1 MIQEKYNII
10 GVMSGTSLDG
20 IDLAHLNFE
29 IINGKWNFQILES
42 ETIGYSQEWIDRL
55 KIAVGFSESE
65 LLDLNQEYTLLL
77 GNTIS
82 EFICKHQLENIDAVC
97 SHGHTILH
105 QPKKGITLQ
114 IGNLPEIAAI
124 SNQKVVCDFR
134 VQDVA
139 MGGQG
144 APLVPIGDRL
154 LFSEVDYCLNLGGFS
169 NVSFEENDTRIAFD
183 ISPVNTVLNF
193 YANKLGLE
201 YDDKGTLSS
210 TGSINSVLLNQL
222 NELDFYQLAPPKS
235 LGFEFVKEIILPIIE
250 SYEISTE
257 DILATF
263 TEHISIQIAL
273 ALPNKKNKLLITG
286 GGAYNDFLISRIQF
300 YLKETTLIIPEMKI
314 IEFKEAL
321 IFGLLG
327 VLKLRNEINTLSSV
341 TGASK
346 DHSAGK
352 IYDTNFKNRKN

>member
-1 MIQEKYNII
+1 MIQEKYNLI

-29 IINGKWNFQILES
+29 LLNGKWNFQILES
-42 ETIGYSQEWIDRL
+42 ETIDYSQEWIDQL
-55 KIAVGFSESE
+55 KNAVGYSKSE
-65 LLDLNQEYTLLL
+65 LLELNKKYTLLL

-82 EFICKHQLENIDAVC
+82 DFISKHQIHTIDAVC

-105 QPKKGITLQ
+105 QPQNGITLQ

-124 SNQKVVCDFR
+124 CNQKVVCDFR
-134 VQDVA
+134 VQDLEL
-139 MGGQG
+139 GGQG

-154 LFSEVDYCLNLGGFS
+154 LFPEIDYCLNLGGFS
-169 NVSFEENDTRIAFD
+169 NVSFEENGKRFAFD

-201 YDDKGTLSS
+201 YDDKGTISS
-210 TGSINSVLLNQL
+210 SGKINSELLKEL
-222 NELDFYQLAPPKS
+222 NALKFYQLTHPKS
-235 LGFEFVKEIILPIIE
+235 LGFEFVKEIVLPMIE
-250 SYEISTE
+250 SYEISLE
-257 DILATF
+257 DKLGTF
-263 TEHISIQIAL
+263 TEHIAIQIGL
-273 ALPNKKNKLLITG
+273 ALPNKKSKLLITG
-286 GGAYNDFLISRIQF
+286 GGAYNDFLIGRIQY
-300 YLKETTLIIPEMKI
+300 YLKGTSLLIPEKKI

-346 DHSAGK
+346 DHSSGK
-352 IYDTNFKNRKN
+352 IYHPK

>member
-1 MIQEKYNII
+1 MIQEKYILI

-29 IINGKWNFQILES
+29 LLNGKWKFQILES
-42 ETIGYSQEWIDRL
+42 ETIGYSQEWIDQL
-55 KIAVGFSESE
+55 KNAVGYSKSE
-65 LLDLNQEYTLLL
+65 LLELNKKYTLLL

-82 EFICKHQLENIDAVC
+82 DFISKHQIHTIDAVC

-105 QPKKGITLQ
+105 QPKNGITLQ
-114 IGNLPEIAAI
+114 IGNLPEIATFC
-124 SNQKVVCDFR
+124 NQKVVCDFR
-134 VQDVA
+134 VQDVEL
-139 MGGQG
+139 GGQG

-154 LFSEVDYCLNLGGFS
+154 LFPEIDYCLNLGGFS
-169 NVSFEENDTRIAFD
+169 NVSFEENGKRFAFD

-201 YDDKGTLSS
+201 YDDKGTISS
-210 TGSINSVLLNQL
+210 AGKINSELLKEL
-222 NELDFYQLAPPKS
+222 NALEFYRLSYPKS
-235 LGFEFVKEIILPIIE
+235 LGFEFVKEIVLPIIE
-250 SYEISTE
+250 RYEISIE
-257 DILATF
+257 DKLATF
-263 TEHISIQIAL
+263 TEHIAIQIGL
-273 ALPNKKNKLLITG
+273 ALPNKKSKLLITG
-286 GGAYNDFLISRIQF
+286 GGAYNDFLIGRIQY
-300 YLKETTLIIPEMKI
+300 YLKGTSLLIPEKKI

-346 DHSAGK
+346 DHSSGK
-352 IYDTNFKNRKN
+352 IYHPK